1 MSLLDR
7 NTYYALT
14 VTTTDP
20 ASTAAYYSLT
30 PTSNLTI
37 SQGGV
42 TLYPSAPSQ
51 QMISVSVYPQ
61 TLQIN
66 AAAGVVSGGVTIIT
80 GASEVAGRLMI
91 SPPVNVAVAV
101 TLYGNGGQQL
111 GQFIADPGT
120 GGGVFNFPVSSG
132 DGIPPGE
139 AQDTLA
145 KLVEKK

>member
-1 MSLLDR
+1 MSDS
-7 NTYYALT
+7 YYALT
-14 VTTTDP
+14 VMTVGGA
-20 ASTAAYYSLT
+20 ASTPAYYSLS

-42 TLYPSAPSQ
+42 TLYPSTPSQ

-80 GASEVAGRLMI
+80 SASEVAGRLLV

-101 TLYGNGGQQL
+101 TLYGAGGKQL
-111 GQFIADPGT
+111 GQYIADPGT
-120 GGGVFNFPVSSG
+120 GGGVFNFPVSGS
-132 DGIPPGE
+132 DGIPAE
-139 AQDTLA
+139 DAQGVVDSLIA
-145 KLVEKK
+145 KK

>member
-1 MSLLDR
+1 MSES
-7 NTYYALT
+7 YYALT
-14 VTTTDP
+14 VMTTDA
-20 ASTAAYYSLT
+20 ASTPAYYSLS

-42 TLYPSAPSQ
+42 TLYPSTPSQ
-51 QMISVSVYPQ
+51 QAISVSVYPQ

-66 AAAGVVSGGVTIIT
+66 AAAGLVSGGVTIIT
-80 GASEVAGRLMI
+80 SASEVAGRLLI

-120 GGGVFNFPVSSG
+120 GGGMFNFPVSGSDGMPAG
-132 DGIPPGE
+132 D
-139 AQDTLA
+139 AADVVQ
-145 KLVEKK
+145 KLLEKK